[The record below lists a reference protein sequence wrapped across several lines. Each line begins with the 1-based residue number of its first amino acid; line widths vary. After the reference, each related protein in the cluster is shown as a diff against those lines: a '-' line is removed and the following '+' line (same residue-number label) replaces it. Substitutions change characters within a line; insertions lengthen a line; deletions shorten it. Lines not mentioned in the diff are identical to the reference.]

1 MTYDATQITSMVAEY
16 GPRTTV
22 LVALDDGV
30 YEFSYGCTPEGC
42 QLADGSFAP
51 WICSRHH
58 IQIKADSKIFSPGNM
73 RSAQEVR
80 ANSAAILA
88 PSVHPAPLHGELQ
101 GRAGEAA
108 L

>member
-1 MTYDATQITSMVAEY
+1 MGTQITSMVAEY

-22 LVALDDGV
+22 LVCLDDGV

-58 IQIKADSKIFSPGNM
+58 IQIQADSKIFSPGNM
-73 RSAQEVR
+73 RSSQEVR
-80 ANSAAILA
+80 AHLTW
-88 PSVHPAPLHGELQ
+88 PSVIESTPPGAQERL
-101 GRAGEAA
+101 
-108 L
+108 